1 MKKNLLLIAL
11 AFSFI
16 SANAQDFKERT
27 NKGRIYA
34 SYGLSRTSY
43 DLSTLKISGDGYDF
57 SLTHFDAND
66 GFSEYDFAKFNGKLG
81 YFITEHLSIALGYDN
96 FNYKAVNK
104 RLVKIGGT
112 ITDTTGG
119 FDAAYQTNQD
129 VIRTNSDFITY
140 EYSKLSYINLNLE
153 VHDDFWVSKNGKFA
167 WSYYF
172 GLGGGIV
179 MSESTV
185 SLFGQA
191 AVTKDNG
198 MNGFGAN
205 ASFGTKFYFG
215 PVFLDL
221 GGKAGY
227 IKTKD
232 VATDGAS
239 GIANHNFLF
248 ASGIASIG
256 VSFNLSK

>member
-16 SANAQDFKERT
+16 SANAQDDNERK
-27 NKGRIYA
+27 NKGRIFA
-34 SYGLSRTSY
+34 SYGVNLTSY
-43 DLSTLKISGDGYDF
+43 DLSNLQMSGADYDF
-57 SLTHFDAND
+57 TLTHFDAD
-66 GFSEYDFAKFNGKLG
+66 KGDAGLDFAKFNGKLG
-81 YFITEHLSIALGYDN
+81 YFFKEHFAVVLGYDN
-96 FNYKAVNK
+96 FSYATVNN
-104 RLVKIGGT
+104 RLVNIGGS

-119 FDAAYQTNQD
+119 FNAEYATNQD
-129 VIRTNSDFITY
+129 VIRTSNDFLTY
-140 EYSKLSYINLNLE
+140 EYSKLSYINLNVE
-153 VHDDFWVSKNGKFA
+153 AHDDFWVSKSGKLA

-179 MSESTV
+179 MTESTV
-185 SLFGQA
+185 SLFGQD
-191 AVTKDNG
+191 AVTSNNG
-198 MNGFGAN
+198 MSGFGLN
-205 ASFGTKFYFG
+205 SSFGTKFHLG

-227 IKTKD
+227 ISTKEI
-232 VATDGAS
+232 ATDDAS
-239 GIANHNFLF
+239 GMAKHNFLF